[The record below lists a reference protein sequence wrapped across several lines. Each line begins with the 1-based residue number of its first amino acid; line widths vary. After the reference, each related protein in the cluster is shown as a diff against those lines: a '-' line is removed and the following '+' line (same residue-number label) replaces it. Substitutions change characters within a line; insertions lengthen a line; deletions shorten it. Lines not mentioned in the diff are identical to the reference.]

1 MLGRILELH
10 GYVDIV
16 GTNCRDNTG
25 IFKRSS
31 RGLLVNS
38 FHTWTKKLLLQ
49 MISIKKEGLDK
60 FRITTEMIVKML
72 QGPQIMTRG
81 LQKGKINI

>member
-1 MLGRILELH
+1 
-10 GYVDIV
+10 
-16 GTNCRDNTG
+16 
-25 IFKRSS
+25 
-31 RGLLVNS
+31 
-38 FHTWTKKLLLQ
+38 

-81 LQKGKINI
+81 LQKGKINIWKDQFFGPERASQKQTSFMDIGGNHAVSIKKLWAKA